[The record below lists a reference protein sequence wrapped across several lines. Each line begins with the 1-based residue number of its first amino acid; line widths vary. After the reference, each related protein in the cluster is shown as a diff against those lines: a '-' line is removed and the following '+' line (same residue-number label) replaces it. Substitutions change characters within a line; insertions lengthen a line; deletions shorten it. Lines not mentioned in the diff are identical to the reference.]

1 MQEDSKVVRLSS
13 KNTNSVKPA
22 TRLSAPLIKVCEHCL
37 HHLRSCIRNLFENA
51 DDTLFEMAD
60 RAASNTE
67 QNIYF
72 EAMREVR
79 LKRKALEASFFEAYK
94 QNFNELVASP
104 KQTSHV
110 ELDELSFDALSIVN
124 NEDLEETVAIDTMVS
139 KVVNRDHGMQL
150 MHLTTRID
158 SLLPQNI
165 NDKAN
170 PVGPEKL
177 CKAFVQA
184 TKQLDI
190 DIKVKLIVFRLF
202 EKYVL
207 GAVDKVY
214 GEANQLL
221 KEAGVMPQLTS
232 RPPAQNRRAP
242 IYRKSGESQDNLNQG
257 AVSREQT
264 AAETQAAQEA
274 FSALQDLLSAAQLS
288 MPQFGQGAGS
298 NLPAVSQPD
307 LMGML
312 SQIQHQ
318 PAIGQ
323 LPGPSQ
329 PATQVDI
336 RTALENLL
344 KSYDQNK
351 TIGQVDQDVINLVS
365 MLFEFILD
373 DRNLPNQYK
382 AVISRLQIP
391 LLKVAILDK
400 ALFCKASHPA
410 RRLLNEMAS
419 AALGCDEKDNAAQ
432 QKLFDKIEEVVQK
445 LLHDFEVNIELFDES
460 LSDFTAFVQK
470 EQRRALLVEQRIKDA
485 EEGKAKTDQAKQLA
499 TQEIQNRL
507 ANQQLPEVVIELL
520 QEGWTNVL
528 FIAYLKEGEQSQ
540 AWQNAIATMD
550 DLIWSVQPHTDIE
563 DRKKLLQMV
572 PPLMRQLRDCLI
584 EISFDPYKQRQL
596 FKQLQNLH
604 VQSLRQV
611 KPEAKPTSAEV
622 VITEQPV
629 VEPVPEEPHT
639 PAEVELKPQLNNQAE
654 LVDTQPQQVEV
665 KAATDENN
673 ITEQATTDNEP
684 AVSEASLS
692 TVASLKVGNWVEFG
706 LNEDNKFRA
715 KLAAFIK
722 PADKYIFVNR
732 TGMKVAEKT
741 RLELALDID
750 HGNVNLLDDNL
761 LFDRALESVIGNLRQ
776 MKKN

>member
-1 MQEDSKVVRLSS
+1 M
-13 KNTNSVKPA
+13 KPA
-22 TRLSAPLIKVCEHCL
+22 TRLSAPLVKVCEHCL
-37 HHLRSCIRNLFENA
+37 NQLQSCIRSLFENA

-60 RAASNTE
+60 RAGSNTE

-79 LKRKALEASFFEAYK
+79 LQRKAIEMSFFEAYQ
-94 QNFNELVASP
+94 QNFNELVGPP
-104 KQTSHV
+104 KQGSQV
-110 ELDELSFDALSIVN
+110 ELDELSFDALSLVN

-139 KVVNRDHGMQL
+139 KVINRDHGMQL

-158 SLLPQNI
+158 SLLPQTI

-170 PVGPEKL
+170 PIGPEKL
-177 CKAFVQA
+177 CQAFVQA
-184 TKQLDI
+184 TKKLDI

-207 GAVDKVY
+207 GAVDQLY
-214 GEANQLL
+214 HGANQLL
-221 KEAGVMPQLTS
+221 KEAGVMPELTS
-232 RPPAQNRRAP
+232 RPVQSQRAP
-242 IYRKSGESQDNLNQG
+242 IYRRTTVDGGGAADSGQLMMD
-257 AVSREQT
+257 A
-264 AAETQAAQEA
+264 QAAQEA
-274 FSALQDLLSAAQLS
+274 FLALRDLLVAAQLS
-288 MPQFGQGAGS
+288 IPQNSQAS
-298 NLPAVSQPD
+298 TNNLPAVSQPD

-318 PAIGQ
+318 PAVEQ
-323 LPGPSQ
+323 LPAPSQ
-329 PATQVDI
+329 PAEQVDI
-336 RTALENLL
+336 KTALESLL
-344 KSYDQNK
+344 KSYDQSK

-373 DRNLPNQYK
+373 DRNLPNQFK

-400 ALFCKASHPA
+400 ALFSKASHPA

-432 QKLFDKIEEVVQK
+432 QKLYDKMVEVVQK
-445 LLHDFEVNIELFDES
+445 LLHGFADNIELFNELVD
-460 LSDFTAFVQK
+460 DFTAFVQK
-470 EQRRALLVEQRIKDA
+470 EQRRASLVEQRIKDA

-499 TQEIQNRL
+499 TQEIQKRIENG
-507 ANQQLPEVVIELL
+507 QLPDVVTELL

-528 FIAYLKEGEQSQ
+528 FIAYLKAGEQSQ
-540 AWQNAIATMD
+540 AWQHAIAVMD
-550 DLIWSVQPHTDIE
+550 ELIWSVQPHTSTE
-563 DRKKLLQMV
+563 DKKKLLKMV
-572 PPLMRQLRDCLI
+572 PPLMRQLRDSLT

-604 VQSLRQV
+604 VQSLRQARPTATAAKTRV
-611 KPEAKPTSAEV
+611 KQSDQSVASSAEV
-622 VITEQPV
+622 KPDPQQPPPVINDQAEV
-629 VEPVPEEPHT
+629 VEMKEPEK
-639 PAEVELKPQLNNQAE
+639 PATVVNDNKVAE
-654 LVDTQPQQVEV
+654 QSAKL
-665 KAATDENN
+665 
-673 ITEQATTDNEP
+673 NEP
-684 AVSEASLS
+684 AVSEQSLNKI
-692 TVASLKVGNWVEFG
+692 AHMKVGNWVEFG

-741 RLELALDID
+741 SLELALDVD
-750 HGNVNLLDDNL
+750 HGNVTLLDDNL

-776 MKKN
+776 MKKT